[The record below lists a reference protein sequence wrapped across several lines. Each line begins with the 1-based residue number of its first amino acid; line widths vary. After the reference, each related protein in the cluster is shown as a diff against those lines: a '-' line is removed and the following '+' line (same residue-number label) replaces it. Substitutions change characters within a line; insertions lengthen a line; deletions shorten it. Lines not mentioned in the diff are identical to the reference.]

1 MLINQRRQQ
10 QFSEVAPST
19 YEIIRLQEQ
28 LNNSNLGTHIESQ
41 SETQSE
47 TITVCNTDKVP
58 CLYCSNFYA
67 KRGMT
72 KHVNKQH
79 PHQ

>member
-1 MLINQRRQQ
+1 MPTKWNL
-10 QFSEVAPST
+10 SETQSESQS
-19 YEIIRLQEQ
+19 EI
-28 LNNSNLGTHIESQ
+28 Q

-47 TITVCNTDKVP
+47 TITAVNTDKVP
-58 CLYCSNFYA
+58 CLYCSNFYT